1 MDCHRCQCPGH
12 APGHVTHYV
21 TIYPGDFI
29 FGDNDGVQV
38 IPKDIVDEV
47 LLRVEAIY
55 EKENKQ
61 RQMLADGMPIDQVYA
76 EFGVL

>member
-1 MDCHRCQCPGH
+1 M
-12 APGHVTHYV
+12 
-21 TIYPGDFI
+21 
-29 FGDNDGVQV
+29 QV